1 MEGQDNRRPTLEN
14 KSFAPP
20 RLCVENCAVQI
31 HFLLGPAGS
40 GKTHRCLAEIRAA
53 LTRAPEGAALVF
65 LTPKQATFQ
74 LERQLLA
81 DDSLHGFTRLRILSF
96 ERLAR
101 FVFDQLGQPPPQ
113 LLDEEGRLM
122 VLRALLARRRQE
134 LKLFR
139 ASARLNG
146 FAQQLSRALREFQ
159 RQRLAP
165 EDLSKL
171 AGHAPETGGLPLKLQ
186 DLALLL
192 RDYLGWLDAQGLL
205 DADGLLDAATKALGG
220 KCETPHS
227 PFTLGELWLDGFAEF
242 SPQEV
247 ELLAAVVPHCERVTI
262 CLCLDQVQP
271 RNIAGL
277 SNWALA
283 GKTFEDTRKRLADLT
298 GAEISVE
305 ALKRTPGRNRFSG
318 NPVLAH
324 LEQAWAEPKAFPIRD
339 LQFTPSLRLATC
351 PNPEAEATLAA
362 REILRFVRDGGRFRE
377 AGVILRSLDGYH
389 EVLQRVLARHD
400 IPMFLDR
407 RESVSHH
414 PLAELT
420 RSALRL
426 AAYNWTHEDFFA
438 ALKSGLVP
446 VEEGLLD
453 RLENAALARGW
464 QGAVWQQ
471 PLPLSDDTAPERDLE
486 QWRQKL
492 VPPFQA
498 LVETLARCQNRP
510 SGKQLT
516 EALRA
521 LWRGLKIEEQLRD
534 WGDQAADLQFPIS
547 NSVHATVW
555 DQMNAWLD
563 NVDRAFPEEALSL
576 REWLPVLEAGL
587 GSLAV
592 GVIPPAL
599 DQVLVGTIDRSRNP
613 EIRLALVLG
622 MNEGVFPAPP
632 PSAALLTDADRDEL
646 ERRGVILG
654 SNTRMHLNRERYFGY
669 IACTRARQRLVLT
682 CSALDVRDQP
692 LSPSPFLARMRK
704 LFPGL
709 EMEIAPRTAD
719 WRAAE
724 HVSELIAPL
733 LQIKNSP
740 LQIPEWERLAE
751 LPALKSALAQL
762 RHFPTR
768 SAEET
773 LSPALARQ
781 LYGST
786 LRTSVSRLEQFAAC
800 PFRFFVNSGLRA
812 EERKLFELDAR
823 EQGSFQ
829 HEVLAQF
836 HQQLQAEGKRWRD
849 LTPRTAR
856 ERVGRLAQTLLAAYR
871 DGLLLSSDET
881 KFTARILI
889 GSLED
894 FVETLVGWMSQQ
906 YAFDPVAV
914 ELPFGE
920 TDAHPAWKLD
930 LGEGRRLA
938 LRGRID
944 RVDVARAAG
953 SGDALCVVV
962 DYKSSEKK
970 LDALLVANGLQLQLL
985 AYLNVLRRW
994 PAPQPLFG
1002 AARLVPAG
1010 VFYVNLRG
1018 RYEGQ
1023 PNRTAALAEADT
1035 ARQLAYRH
1043 SGRYDAEALPLLD
1056 TRAGVAKGDQFNY
1069 TRKKD
1074 GTLSKVS
1081 REALPP
1087 GEFAA
1092 LLDVVEENL
1101 KTMGREIFSG
1111 AVRVSP
1117 FRKGAVTACDHC
1129 DYQAICRIDPW
1140 THPFRALKPLKAG
1153 DEAP

>member
-1 MEGQDNRRPTLEN
+1 MKTCR
-14 KSFAPP
+14 
-20 RLCVENCAVQI
+20 VQI

-40 GKTHRCLAEIRAA
+40 GKTVRCLEEIRAA
-53 LTRAPEGAALVF
+53 LMRAPEGRPLLF
-65 LTPKQATFQ
+65 LAPKQATFQ

-101 FVFDQLGQPPPQ
+101 FVFEQLGHPSPP

-134 LKLFR
+134 LRLFR
-139 ASARLNG
+139 ASARLTG

-159 RQRLAP
+159 RQRLTP
-165 EDLSKL
+165 EDLVKL
-171 AGHAPETGGLPLKLQ
+171 AGNAHETGGLPLKLQ

-192 RDYLGWLDAQGLL
+192 RDYLGWLETQGLL
-205 DADGLLDAATKALGG
+205 DADGLLDAATNALGG
-220 KCETPHS
+220 KFKTPPS
-227 PFTLGELWLDGFAEF
+227 PFTIGELWLDGFAEF

-247 ELLAAVVPHCERVTI
+247 ELLAAVVPHCTRVTI
-262 CLCLDQVQP
+262 CLCLEGVSP
-271 RNIAGL
+271 KHTAGL

-283 GKTFEDTRKRLADLT
+283 GKTFEDTRKRLADLK

-305 ALKRTPGRNRFSG
+305 ELKRTPGKNRFSG
-318 NPVLAH
+318 NPVLAQ
-324 LEQAWAEPKAFPIRD
+324 LEQSWAEPPAFPIHDSRI
-339 LQFTPSLRLATC
+339 TPSLRLVTC
-351 PNPEAEATLAA
+351 PNPESEATLAA
-362 REILRFVRDGGRFRE
+362 REIVRFVRDGGRFRE
-377 AGVILRSLDGYH
+377 VGVVLRSLEGYH
-389 EVLQRVLARHD
+389 QVLQRVFSRHD
-400 IPMFLDR
+400 IPIFLDR
-407 RESVSHH
+407 RESVAHH

-420 RSALRL
+420 RSALRM
-426 AAYNWTHEDFFA
+426 AAFNWAHADFFA

-446 VEEGLLD
+446 VEEGRLD
-453 RLENAALARGW
+453 RLENKALACGW
-464 QGAVWQQ
+464 KGSAWQQ
-471 PLPLSDDTAPERDLE
+471 PLPLSDDTPHGCDLE
-486 QWRQKL
+486 QLRIEL

-498 LVETLARCQNRP
+498 FVEKLARCQNRP
-510 SGKQLT
+510 SGKILA
-516 EALRA
+516 EALRDFWRA
-521 LWRGLKIEEQLRD
+521 LNIEEQLQQ
-534 WGDQAADLQFPIS
+534 WSDQVADLEFPIA

-555 DQMNAWLD
+555 DQLNAWLD
-563 NVDRAFPEEALSL
+563 NVDRAFPDETLSL

-622 MNEGVFPAPP
+622 LNEGVFPAPP
-632 PSAALLTDADRDEL
+632 PSAALLTDADCDEL
-646 ERRGVILG
+646 ERRGVVLG

-692 LSPSPFLARMRK
+692 LNPSPFLARIRK
-704 LFPGL
+704 IFPGL
-709 EMEIAPRTAD
+709 EMETAPRSDD

-733 LQIKNSP
+733 QQLKNST
-740 LQIPEWERLAE
+740 LQLPDWERLAE
-751 LPALKSALAQL
+751 IPALKSALAQL
-762 RHFPTR
+762 RHFR
-768 SAEET
+768 GHAAGET
-773 LSPALARQ
+773 LPPALAQQ
-781 LYGST
+781 LYGAT

-800 PFRFFVNSGLRA
+800 PFRFFVHSGLRA
-812 EERKLFELDAR
+812 EERKLYELDAR

-836 HQQLQAEGKRWRD
+836 HQQLHAEGQRWRD

-856 ERVGRLAQTLLAAYR
+856 ERIGRLANALLENYR
-871 DGLLLSSDET
+871 DGLLQSSDET

-889 GSLED
+889 ESLQN
-894 FVETLVGWMSQQ
+894 FVATLVGWMTQQ

-920 TDAHPAWKLD
+920 TDAHPAWELD
-930 LGEGRRLA
+930 LGEGHRLA

-944 RVDVARAAG
+944 RVDVARAPDG
-953 SGDALCVVV
+953 GDALCVVV

-1023 PNRTAALAEADT
+1023 PNRTAALADADT
-1035 ARQLAYRH
+1035 ARKLAYRH
-1043 SGRYDAEALPLLD
+1043 SGRFAAEALPLLD

-1069 TRKKD
+1069 TKKKD

-1081 REALPP
+1081 REALPA
-1087 GEFAA
+1087 GDFTA
-1092 LLDVVEENL
+1092 LLELVEENL
-1101 KTMGREIFSG
+1101 RNMGREIFSG
-1111 AVRVSP
+1111 DVRVAP
-1117 FRKGAVTACDHC
+1117 FRKGTLTACDQC
-1129 DYQAICRIDPW
+1129 DYQSICRIDPW